1 MHSRRDLLTGAGA
14 IAVTAA
20 LPRLALAADAKG
32 VMLNAVFDGFVQDY
46 MRRSP
51 EMLTSLGM
59 DNGEHAAAKG
69 MLADRSLAA
78 RAQDRIDNARRL
90 AKMQAFDR
98 KALTGMDAVNYDTVI
113 FEMEVAEEA
122 NRLKSFS
129 GSGTGEP
136 YVISQLT
143 GAYQSA
149 PDFLDSQHSIETT
162 ADADAYLS
170 RLEAFAGVLDQE
182 SQVVRRDVAAGI
194 TPPDFVLE
202 RTLVQ
207 MNSLRSATAQTSVLV
222 QSLVRRAK
230 AKGLSGD
237 YEAAASKI
245 YREKVQPALNRQ
257 ADLIASLQPKAVHDA
272 GIWRLPDGEA
282 YYAASLKASTTTT
295 LTPDEIHQMG
305 LDQAADLTA
314 RIDVILKAQGMTKG
328 TVGERI
334 HALYTDPRF
343 LYPNT
348 DKDKER
354 LLADLNKQVEAVQ
367 ALLPQ
372 YFGILPKAKVEIR
385 RVPSYI
391 EAGAPGGYYN
401 APSMDGK
408 RPGAYYINLR
418 DTAEN
423 PTWTLPTLTHHEAI
437 PGHHLQI
444 SLQQEAPLP
453 LIRQLSGFSAYVEG
467 WALYAEQLSDEM
479 GLYAQDPFGKIGYLQ
494 SALFRAC
501 RLVVDTGMHHKRW
514 SREKA
519 IDWMASTDGDV
530 VSGVTT
536 EIERYCVWP
545 GQACSYKVGHSMW
558 VKLRT
563 EAKAALGERFDIRQ
577 FHDAGLQAGA
587 MPLTVLD
594 RVIKDY
600 VASKKG

>member
-1 MHSRRDLLTGAGA
+1 MFSRRTLLTGAGA
-14 IAVTAA
+14 LAVTAG
-20 LPRLALAADAKG
+20 LPQLAFAAGGKG
-32 VMLNAVFDGFVQDY
+32 AELNALFDGFVQDY

-51 EMLTSLGM
+51 EMLTGLGM
-59 DNGEHAAAKG
+59 DKGDQAAAKG
-69 MLADRSLAA
+69 KLADRSLAA
-78 RAQDRIDNARRL
+78 RAQDRVDNGVRL
-90 AKMQAFDR
+90 AKMLAFDR
-98 KALTGMDAVNYDTVI
+98 KALSGMDAVNYDTVI
-113 FEMEVAEEA
+113 FEMEVADEA

-129 GSGTGEP
+129 ASGTGEP
-136 YVISQLT
+136 YVVSQLS
-143 GAYQSA
+143 GSYQA
-149 PDFLDSQHSIETT
+149 LPDFLDSQHSIETK

-170 RLEAFAGVLDQE
+170 RLEAFARVLDQE
-182 SQVVRRDVAAGI
+182 SEVVRRDVGAGL

-207 MNSLRSATAQTSVLV
+207 MNSLRSASAETTVLV

-237 YEAAASKI
+237 YAAAATKI
-245 YREKVQPALNRQ
+245 YQDKVQPALNRQ
-257 ADLIASLQPKAVHDA
+257 AALIASLQPKAVHDA
-272 GIWRLPDGEA
+272 GIWRVPDGEA
-282 YYAASLKASTTTT
+282 YYAASLKSSTTTT
-295 LTPDEIHQMG
+295 LSPDEIHQMG

-314 RIDVILKAQGMTKG
+314 RIDVILKAQGMSKG

-334 HALYTDPRF
+334 RGLYTDPRF

-354 LLADLNKQVEAVQ
+354 LLGDLNKQVEAVQ

-401 APSMDGK
+401 SPSMDGT

-437 PGHHLQI
+437 PGHHFQI

-467 WALYAEQLSDEM
+467 WALYAEQLADEM
-479 GLYAQDPFGKIGYLQ
+479 GVYAKDPFGEIGYLQ

-519 IDWMASTDGDV
+519 IDWMATTDGDV

-545 GQACSYKVGHSMW
+545 GQACSYKVGHTLW
-558 VKLRT
+558 AKLRSD
-563 EAKAALGERFDIRQ
+563 AKAALGDRFDIRQ

-587 MPLTVLD
+587 MPLTVLE

-600 VASKKG
+600 VAGQKG

>member
-1 MHSRRDLLTGAGA
+1 MINRRTLLTRASA
-14 IAVTAA
+14 VAVTAA
-20 LPRLALAADAKG
+20 LPSMVFAATGKG
-32 VMLNAVFDGFVQDY
+32 AELNAIFDGFVKDY
-46 MRRSP
+46 MARSP
-51 EMLTSLGM
+51 EMLTGLGM
-59 DNGEHAAAKG
+59 DKGDYASAKG
-69 MLADRSLAA
+69 KLADRSLAG
-78 RAQDRIDNARRL
+78 RAQDRADNARHL
-90 AKMQAFDR
+90 AKMRAFDR
-98 KALTGMDAVNYDTVI
+98 KSLNGMDAVNYDTVI
-113 FEMEVAEEA
+113 FEMQVNEEA
-122 NRLKSFS
+122 NRLSSYSDS
-129 GSGTGEP
+129 GASEP
-136 YVISQLT
+136 YAVSQLT
-143 GAYQSA
+143 GAYQFI
-149 PDFLDSQHSIETT
+149 PDFLDSQHSIETA

-170 RLEAFAGVLDQE
+170 RLEAFATVLDQE
-182 SQVVRRDVAAGI
+182 SEVVRRDVGAGL

-202 RTLVQ
+202 RTLGQ
-207 MNSLRSATAQTSVLV
+207 MNGLRSASAETTVLV

-230 AKGLSGD
+230 AKGLSDHYGV
-237 YEAAASKI
+237 AASKI
-245 YREKVQPALNRQ
+245 YQDRVQPALNRQ

-272 GIWRLPDGEA
+272 GVWRLPEGEA
-282 YYAASLKASTTTT
+282 YYAAALKSSTTTS
-295 LTPDEIHQMG
+295 LSPDEIHQMG

-314 RIDVILKAQGMTKG
+314 QIDTILKAQGMSQG

-334 HALYTDPRF
+334 RALYTDPQF

-354 LLADLNKQVEAVQ
+354 LLEELNRQAEAVQ

-391 EAGAPGGYYN
+391 EAGAPGGYYS
-401 APSMDGK
+401 APSMDGT

-423 PTWTLPTLTHHEAI
+423 PTWTLPTLTHHEAS
-437 PGHHLQI
+437 PGHHFQI
-444 SLQQEAPLP
+444 ALQQEAPLP
-453 LIRQLSGFSAYVEG
+453 LIRQLGGFSAYVEG
-467 WALYAEQLSDEM
+467 WALYAEQLADEM
-479 GLYAQDPFGKIGYLQ
+479 GLYANDPFGKIGYLQ

-519 IDWMASTDGDV
+519 IDWMATTDGDV

-545 GQACSYKVGHSMW
+545 GQACSYKVGQTVW
-558 VKLRT
+558 LRLRS

-587 MPLTVLD
+587 MPLTVLE
-594 RVIKDY
+594 RVMRDY
-600 VASKKG
+600 VAGKKG

>member
-1 MHSRRDLLTGAGA
+1 MFSRRTLLTGAGA
-14 IAVTAA
+14 LAVTAG
-20 LPRLALAADAKG
+20 LPQLAFAAGGKG
-32 VMLNAVFDGFVQDY
+32 AELNALFDGFVQDY

-51 EMLTSLGM
+51 EMLTGLGM
-59 DNGEHAAAKG
+59 DKGDQAAAKG
-69 MLADRSLAA
+69 KLADRSLAA
-78 RAQDRIDNARRL
+78 RAQDRIDNGVRL
-90 AKMQAFDR
+90 AKMRAFDR
-98 KALTGMDAVNYDTVI
+98 KALSGMDAVNYDTVI
-113 FEMEVAEEA
+113 FEMEVADEA

-136 YVISQLT
+136 YVVSQLT
-143 GAYQSA
+143 GSYQA
-149 PDFLDSQHSIETT
+149 LPDFLDSQHAIETK

-170 RLEAFAGVLDQE
+170 RLEAFVRVLDQE
-182 SQVVRRDVAAGI
+182 SEVVRRDVGAGL

-207 MNSLRSATAQTSVLV
+207 MNSLRSASAETSVLV
-222 QSLVRRAK
+222 QSLARRAK
-230 AKGLSGD
+230 AKGLAGD
-237 YEAAASKI
+237 YAAAATKI
-245 YREKVQPALNRQ
+245 YQDKVQPALNRQ

-272 GIWRLPDGEA
+272 GIWRVPDGEA
-282 YYAASLKASTTTT
+282 YYAASLKSSTTTT
-295 LTPDEIHQMG
+295 LSPDEIHQMG

-314 RIDVILKAQGMTKG
+314 RIDVILKAQGMSKG

-334 HALYTDPRF
+334 HGLYTDPRF

-354 LLADLNKQVEAVQ
+354 LLGDLNKQVEAVQ

-401 APSMDGK
+401 SPSMDGT

-479 GLYAQDPFGKIGYLQ
+479 GLYANDPFGKIGYLQ

-519 IDWMASTDGDV
+519 IDWMATTDGDV

-545 GQACSYKVGHSMW
+545 GQACSYKVGHTVW
-558 VKLRT
+558 ARLRS
-563 EAKAALGERFDIRQ
+563 EAKAALGDRFDIRQ

-587 MPLTVLD
+587 MPLTVLE

-600 VASKKG
+600 VAGKTV